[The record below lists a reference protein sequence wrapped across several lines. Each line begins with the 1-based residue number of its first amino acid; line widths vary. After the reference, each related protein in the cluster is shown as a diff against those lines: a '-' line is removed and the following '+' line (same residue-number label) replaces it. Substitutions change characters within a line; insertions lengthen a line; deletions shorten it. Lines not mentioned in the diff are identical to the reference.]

1 MTRALR
7 ESLAAKGV
15 GGEDGFRLRGGEI
28 SRLEGFSD
36 AVFAF
41 AVTLLV
47 VSLEVPRTFNELA
60 NVMRGF
66 PAFAVCFTLLI
77 VIWQEHYVFFRRY
90 GLQNGVILW
99 LNAALLFVM
108 LFYVYPL
115 KFLFTIVLAPLTGTP
130 MVVAGAHG
138 GSESVIEPSQLP
150 QLFLIYGAG
159 IIALYVLLACLFVHA
174 YRRRRALALTPLEEF
189 DTRASIR
196 SHFLAAGV
204 AAVSIVIAL
213 VVPLHLVGL
222 AGWAYFLF
230 GPVMAIHGSWT
241 GRKRRRLG
249 EGLGLGNRRAFVLPP
264 QEHRDGNRLPVAL
277 ERERDR
283 VAPAL
288 GSHETAES
296 FAVGNRD
303 AVDRHEDVPH
313 GKARPR
319 RPASPSRRRSP
330 PEAAPLRPG
339 ASRCRAP
346 DRGVALRRDAPDE
359 VRVRGPDRAHRLAFS
374 SSDRDREERRDPA
387 RGSRCRPAAR
397 CRGRTARAR
406 ADQHDH
412 DRLLVVLL
420 RAAPRRCSAIVASQV
435 HCALN
440 IPFHSSSLMPAWK
453 LSSVKTP

>member
-15 GGEDGFRLRGGEI
+15 GGEDGFRLRGGEVT
-28 SRLEGFSD
+28 RLEGFSD

-47 VSLEVPRTFNELA
+47 VSLEVPRTFNELVNA
-60 NVMRGF
+60 MRGF

-174 YRRRRALALTPLEEF
+174 YRRRRELALTPLEEF

-196 SHFLAAGV
+196 SHLLAAGV
-204 AAVSIVIAL
+204 AALSIVIAL

-222 AGWAYFLF
+222 AGL
-230 GPVMAIHGSWT
+230 GVLPLRSGHGDPRELDRT
-241 GRKRRRLG
+241 QAAPTRERRLAPSLLIG
-249 EGLGLGNRRAFVLPP
+249 EVQA
-264 QEHRDGNRLPVAL
+264 Q
-277 ERERDR
+277 
-283 VAPAL
+283 
-288 GSHETAES
+288 
-296 FAVGNRD
+296 
-303 AVDRHEDVPH
+303 
-313 GKARPR
+313 
-319 RPASPSRRRSP
+319 
-330 PEAAPLRPG
+330 
-339 ASRCRAP
+339 C
-346 DRGVALRRDAPDE
+346 
-359 VRVRGPDRAHRLAFS
+359 
-374 SSDRDREERRDPA
+374 DREEDRHLATGDGLVHAIGPGTSAGRDSCGGQRLDEPEERVAGRHIARKTRDTRRRTHLQLVDHA
-387 RGSRCRPAAR
+387 RGEEDDV
-397 CRGRTARAR
+397 GRRSQVELDVVRVAGVV
-406 ADQHDH
+406 
-412 DRLLVVLL
+412 DRLRRGEVGGLEDATGSPAGREQPGDHRGSALALL
-420 RAAPRRCSAIVASQV
+420 ETRSAVRNEAPRSQ
-435 HCALN
+435 
-440 IPFHSSSLMPAWK
+440 
-453 LSSVKTP
+453 